1 MRSRREIVTSAAI
14 GAAALLANALPFSAR
29 AAARKKPEANTKARG
44 AKNAAEEVSANDDL
58 MREHGVLRRA
68 LLVYALTSP
77 RLRRDPGSVSPGALH
92 RTAVL
97 FRRFGEDYHERRL
110 EEPFIFPAVKK
121 LNPELAK
128 YVEIL
133 LAQHQRGREI
143 TDYIISQT
151 SGQKL
156 ATDASALSAALDSFV
171 LMYQEHTAREDTII
185 FPAWRKLLSPQA
197 YEEMGDKFEGIE
209 HQQFGHDGFEDA
221 VSRIGGIEAE
231 LGLADLAQFTAP
243 PPPKP

>member
-1 MRSRREIVTSAAI
+1 
-14 GAAALLANALPFSAR
+14 
-29 AAARKKPEANTKARG
+29 
-44 AKNAAEEVSANDDL
+44 
-58 MREHGVLRRA
+58 
-68 LLVYALTSP
+68 
-77 RLRRDPGSVSPGALH
+77 
-92 RTAVL
+92 L

-110 EEPFIFPAVKK
+110 EEPFIFPAVKQ
-121 LNPELAK
+121 LNPELAR

-133 LAQHQRGREI
+133 LTQHQRGREI
-143 TDYIISQT
+143 TDYIMSQT

-185 FPAWRKLLSPQA
+185 FPAWHKLLSPHA

-209 HQQFGHDGFEDA
+209 RQQFGHDGFEDA
-221 VSRIGGIEAE
+221 VKQIGAIEAD